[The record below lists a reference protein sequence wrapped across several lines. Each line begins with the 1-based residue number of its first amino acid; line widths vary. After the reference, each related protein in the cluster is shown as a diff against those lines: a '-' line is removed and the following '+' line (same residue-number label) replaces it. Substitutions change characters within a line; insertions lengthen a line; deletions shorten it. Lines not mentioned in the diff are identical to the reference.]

1 MTRVKCIKEN
11 DTGRNI
17 LFQNVSNHEIMD
29 RKTFVNRIKNPNSS
43 YHQDYVVKKIN
54 GIETP
59 VSKPDG
65 NKKNNLE

>member
-1 MTRVKCIKEN
+1 
-11 DTGRNI
+11 
-17 LFQNVSNHEIMD
+17 MD
-29 RKTFVNRIKNPNSS
+29 RKTFVDRIKNPNSS
-43 YHQDYVVKKIN
+43 YHQDYVVKNIN